1 MVTKMHKLTRRDV
14 LLVGALL
21 GTGAYTCRLSLAAD
35 AGAYKPAVSDRPVPG
50 ASGFGFESTAEE
62 VTAGM
67 DLSGMTALITGCNS
81 GIGYETMR
89 VLAMRGAHI
98 YGAGRTAAKAEAA
111 CDSVDGKTTPIVIE
125 LTEFETVVAAAD
137 EMRSIGV
144 PLDMLILNA
153 GVMAIQQLEQVYG
166 LEKQF
171 VVNHL
176 GHFLLTEH
184 LLDSVAKA
192 PNGRVVSVSSWAHHW
207 APEEG
212 IQFDNLSG
220 ERGYDPWQ
228 AYGQSKLAN
237 GLFARELARKL
248 ADTNATA
255 NSLHPG
261 VIDTNLDRH
270 LPPRDEAADD
280 VTSDFTW
287 KTIPQGA
294 ATTCYVATNPDL
306 GRVTGYYFSDNNIA
320 MPTDHM
326 QDDAMAERLWQ
337 VSMELTSDYRLET

>member
-1 MVTKMHKLTRRDV
+1 MRKLTRRDV
-14 LLVGALL
+14 LVAGALL
-21 GTGAYTCRLSLAAD
+21 GAGAYAQRISFAD
-35 AGAYKPAVSDRPVPG
+35 DAVDYKPAVAGRPFPD
-50 ASGFGFESTAEE
+50 ASEFEFVSTAEE

-89 VLAMRGAHI
+89 VLAMRGAHV
-98 YGAGRTAAKAEAA
+98 YGAARTAAKAEAA
-111 CDSVDGKTTPIVIE
+111 CDGIDGETTPVVIE
-125 LTEFETVVAAAD
+125 LTQFETIVDAA
-137 EMRSIGV
+137 EKMRGIGI
-144 PLDMLILNA
+144 PIDMLILNA

-176 GHFLLTEH
+176 GHFLLAEH
-184 LLDSVAKA
+184 LLDSVIEA
-192 PNGRVVSVSSWAHHW
+192 PNGRVVAVSSLAHRW
-207 APEEG
+207 APDEG

-220 ERGYDPWQ
+220 ERGYDPWK

-270 LPPRDEAADD
+270 LPPRDEETTAR
-280 VTSDFTW
+280 FEW

-294 ATTCYVATNPDL
+294 ATTCYVATSPKL
-306 GRVTGYYFSDNNIA
+306 REATGYYFADNNVA
-320 MPTDHM
+320 LPSDHM
-326 QDDAMAERLWQ
+326 QDDDMAARLWQ
-337 VSMELTSDYRLET
+337 VSMDLTSDYRLDS